1 MILTSSLR
9 SRVGYLL
16 LAITSTTHKQHLW
29 TLQKTFYFI
38 SLLYGY
44 GDYGV
49 PGIHWWM
56 NKNNRNSWW
65 NLNLSFEM
73 NWRYGYFNR
82 RKELSPWKLSS
93 CLCKIVLEID
103 AFDRI
108 QNQNQIQSRW
118 VSDENLFDV
127 AYMGHGVGTIIWHA
141 MQAIIDNVIDD
152 GNGGKKQQ

>member
-1 MILTSSLR
+1 
-9 SRVGYLL
+9 
-16 LAITSTTHKQHLW
+16 
-29 TLQKTFYFI
+29 
-38 SLLYGY
+38 
-44 GDYGV
+44 
-49 PGIHWWM
+49 
-56 NKNNRNSWW
+56 
-65 NLNLSFEM
+65 M
-73 NWRYGYFNR
+73 NWRYGYFIR

-127 AYMGHGVGTIIWHA
+127 AYMGHGAGTIIWHA

-152 GNGGKKQQ
+152 GNGRKKQQ